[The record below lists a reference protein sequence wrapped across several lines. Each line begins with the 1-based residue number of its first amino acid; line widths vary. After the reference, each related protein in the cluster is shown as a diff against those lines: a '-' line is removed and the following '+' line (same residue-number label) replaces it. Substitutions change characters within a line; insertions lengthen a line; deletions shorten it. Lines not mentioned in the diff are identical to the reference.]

1 VKAELQQLIA
11 LQNLDTTIRKLER
24 NQEAIPERRAEIEGE
39 FDQRAFEIRALETR
53 RDEAKHA
60 RARLENE
67 VMEQK
72 GRAERAERNLMSSK
86 RQDEYTAAI
95 READAARKQI
105 SALETQILE
114 QMEQL
119 DQTQAALTERADEI
133 ASLNSDREARLKAFD
148 DETRTNAERLTVARK
163 EREEVFANLPKPIS
177 NLYSRIKARIRDGVA
192 VAEARNRSCTACF
205 MSLRPQVMA
214 EIRRGEDIMTC
225 DNCGRIL
232 YYVPAE
238 SVKAE
243 TAAPQPVISHG

>member
-1 VKAELQQLIA
+1 MKAELQKLIA
-11 LQNLDTTIRKLER
+11 LQNLDTNIRRLETE
-24 NQEAIPERRAEIEGE
+24 QQAIPERRAEIERE
-39 FDQRAFEIRALETR
+39 FDQRAFEIRALESR
-53 RDEAKHA
+53 RDEAKHI

-67 VMEQK
+67 VVEQR

-86 RQDEYTAAI
+86 KQDEYTAAI

-114 QMEQL
+114 QLEQL
-119 DQTQAALTERADEI
+119 EQAEASLKERADEI

-148 DETRTNAERLTVARK
+148 DETGTIGERLATARK
-163 EREEVFANLPKPIS
+163 ERDEVFANLPKQMS
-177 NLYSRIKARIRDGVA
+177 GMYTRIKTRIRDGVA

-214 EIRRGEDIMTC
+214 EIRRGEEVLTC

-232 YYVPAE
+232 YFVPTDSLQAD
-238 SVKAE
+238 A
-243 TAAPQPVISHG
+243 AAPQPNVAVT